1 MYEGK
6 YKEVKMYKKY
16 KDGKMY
22 KTIEKPK
29 VLEHLLKA

>member
-1 MYEGK
+1 MYEEK